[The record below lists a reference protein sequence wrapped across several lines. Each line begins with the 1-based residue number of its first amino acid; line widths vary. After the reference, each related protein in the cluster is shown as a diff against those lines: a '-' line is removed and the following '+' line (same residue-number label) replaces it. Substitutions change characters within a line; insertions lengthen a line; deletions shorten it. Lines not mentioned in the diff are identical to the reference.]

1 MISVA
6 GCAVRPILG
15 AMARPRT
22 KPGSRPA
29 GDPKRAIAYLRVSTE
44 DQSLGPEAQR
54 AQIEAW
60 AARAGVEVVAWF
72 ADHGVSGSK
81 PLEERPQLFAALG
94 ALRESGAGVF
104 LVAKRDRLARDTV
117 VAGMIDRAVATAGGV
132 VVAADGVGNGEAPAD
147 QFMRSIID
155 AAAQYE
161 RAMIRAR
168 TKAALKVKRDRGE
181 LTGEAPLGWH
191 VGADGKALEPDAG
204 ERALVDRAKALRAGG
219 LSFSKV
225 AAQLAAEGGVT
236 RDGRPPHAVFAF
248 RLCRCSFDLEPQRTP
263 DACVSR

>member
-1 MISVA
+1 M
-6 GCAVRPILG
+6 G
-15 AMARPRT
+15 RPRK
-22 KPGSRPA
+22 KPGPRPT
-29 GDPKRAIAYLRVSTE
+29 GDPHRAVAYLRVSTE
-44 DQSLGPEAQR
+44 DQNLGPEAQR
-54 AQIEAW
+54 GQIEAW

-132 VVAADGVGNGEAPAD
+132 VVAADGVGNGEAPAE

-181 LTGEAPLGWH
+181 LTGEAPLGWR
-191 VGADGKALEPDAG
+191 VGADGKSLEPDPD
-204 ERALVDRAKALRAGG
+204 ALAAIERAKALRASGR
-219 LSFSKV
+219 SYAKV
-225 AAQLAAEGGVT
+225 AEQLAAEGIVT
-236 RDGRPPHAVFAF
+236 RDGGVPHKVFAF
-248 RLCRCSFDLEPQRTP
+248 RLCRYSGEAERPGEARKDTR
-263 DACVSR
+263 